1 MKKLFTAAIVALSMM
16 FGANNAQAQVKF
28 GLKGGLNVT
37 SMSLDKDKLLDTE
50 NQTGF
55 FIGPTVKFT
64 LPIVGLG
71 IDASALYDQREAK
84 LKGDIKGNEVE
95 TSSTLKTQAIN
106 IPINVR
112 YGVGL
117 GSVANVFFFAGPQFG
132 FNVGD
137 KNKSI
142 FQDAAEWK
150 LKSSNFSV
158 NVGLGFTVLS
168 HLQVSANYNIACGK
182 TGDVTVSDAAGTA
195 LQEMHGNSGKANAW
209 QVGLAYYF

>member
-1 MKKLFTAAIVALSMM
+1 MM
-16 FGANNAQAQVKF
+16 FGANNAQAQVQF
-28 GLKGGLNVT
+28 GIKGGLNVT
-37 SMSLDKDKLLDTE
+37 SMNLDKDKLLDTE
-50 NQTGF
+50 NQAGF

-84 LKGDIKGNEVE
+84 LKGDVKGNEVE

-195 LQEMHGNSGKANAW
+195 IQEMLGKNGGKANAW
-209 QVGLAYYF
+209 QVGVAYYF